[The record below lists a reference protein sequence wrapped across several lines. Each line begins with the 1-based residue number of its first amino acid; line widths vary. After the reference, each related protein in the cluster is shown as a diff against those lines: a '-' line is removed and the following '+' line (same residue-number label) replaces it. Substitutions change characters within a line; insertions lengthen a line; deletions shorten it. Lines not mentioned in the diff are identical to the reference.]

1 MIDLKT
7 LAMVAA
13 LLLPGAAN
21 AATYN
26 FVMTFDGTSATL
38 DAGSDTPAGTL
49 LAIGDSFSLN
59 IHTPAGYLWEV
70 NTDLIE
76 VFILAA
82 LPVEEAGTRFGT
94 IGTNLYLGGAMVF
107 STAASDVEQMSYH
120 VGTQLTTLTAGLQ
133 FDSFQ
138 VEYTLTGSDAP
149 TLIGS
154 RPDHLFGYFDPTNGD
169 FFRNPSITYQPA
181 VVPLPA
187 GLPLL
192 LGALVAFGLIR
203 RRQVRGL
210 A

>member
-1 MIDLKT
+1 MINLKT
-7 LAMVAA
+7 LAIVAA
-13 LLLPGAAN
+13 ILLPGGAH

-26 FVMTFDGTSATL
+26 FVMTYDGPSATL
-38 DAGSDTPAGTL
+38 GAGSDTPAGTL
-49 LAIGDSFSLN
+49 LAIGDSFNLSIN
-59 IHTPAGYLWEV
+59 TPAGYLWEV

-82 LPVEEAGTRFGT
+82 FPVEEAGTRYGT
-94 IGTNLYLGGAMVF
+94 IGTNLYLGGSMVF

-120 VGTQLTTLTAGLQ
+120 VGTQFTTLTAGLQ

-149 TLIGS
+149 TLITA
-154 RPDHLFGYFDPTNGD
+154 RPDHLFGYFNSANGD
-169 FFRNPSITYQPA
+169 FFRNPGITYQTT

-192 LGALVAFGLIR
+192 LGALAAFGLIR
-203 RRQVRGL
+203 RRQRGAL